1 MMTPHPA
8 PRLLQAVIL
17 VVLLVAGALPFEAD
31 ARMKRVAPGTVPELR
46 EGEGLVLVAVDS
58 SVPVHAVRVS
68 RNGRQF
74 GAGVMRDLP
83 AGLSFTLYVAPAG
96 EYAFREVDLVYRW
109 RLSLRDDP
117 EFRFRVSAGEITYP
131 GELLYR
137 PRTLWIAE
145 VDIANRALAAIDWLE
160 REHPDVYRRYPL
172 AYSGHYPDPF
182 PAFYLAERG
191 ATSVDAALLAPP
203 EPAAPLPLDPA
214 LLWQRDRI
222 VDVSLNPAGTL
233 AALHM
238 RGDGF
243 HAIELVDL
251 AARARSEVIRSP
263 EAFSDIEWS
272 GDDRL
277 VLTVR
282 VPDQTPLV
290 TVVKAHDDGNGGHRF
305 ERLRLPR
312 RGVVVD
318 VLADQPGHI
327 LFASSAE
334 RGGLMVHRLDISSQA
349 SLDRFRF
356 DWRTRLNAGV
366 SNDIGWITDGSGAL
380 RMALIVKDDRH
391 QLVHVRD
398 GQMVPAFD
406 LGEEL
411 GFEPLRLSTDGT
423 LLYGL
428 SDVDREQRDVIAYDL
443 VAGKVTAT
451 VFTRPGVDIVG
462 PLFDARNE
470 VIGATYYRNGRLVSE
485 YLAGDSESLSQAV
498 QQVFPGQ
505 AVATAARSRDGRHSL
520 LWVEAAHR
528 PPTLYHFDATQRRVD
543 MIDDAAPWLAEQRFA
558 PTEVVS
564 VEAVDGQRLEGFLTL
579 PEAEGRRPL
588 VVFPHG
594 GPIGVADRLHFDREV
609 QFLAALGYAVLRVNF
624 RGSDG
629 YGRAFREAGH
639 RNYGRLIEDDVDA
652 AIRHVLATH
661 ALDERRICMVGAS
674 YGGYSGLVA
683 AVRWPERF
691 RCVVAIAGVTD
702 LALFFTASDG
712 ARNARSRKRF
722 EEVIG
727 DPRTGLEE
735 MMAHSPLYQYQRL
748 QVPVMLVHG
757 AKDRRVDFEHAR
769 RLQRMLAIAG
779 RPPVG
784 IEFPDAAHSF
794 KEVDDVI
801 NTWTAVAGFLQQHLP
816 VDGAKANESVG
827 TEPAGEP
834 DAGRQL

>member
-1 MMTPHPA
+1 MRLHAPTYNALPARPVAPMTRHSA
-8 PRLLQAVIL
+8 SRLLPAVVQFVLIL
-17 VVLLVAGALPFEAD
+17 ACALPVDAD
-31 ARMKRVAPGTVPELR
+31 ARMRRVDPGKVPELR
-46 EGEGLVLVAVDS
+46 ADEGLVLVAVES

-74 GAGVMRDLP
+74 GAGTMRGLP
-83 AGLSFTLYVAPAG
+83 AGQSFALYVAPAG
-96 EYAFREVDLVYRW
+96 AYAFREVELFRGW

-117 EFRFRVSAGEITYP
+117 EFRFTVAAGEITYP
-131 GELLYR
+131 GELLYK
-137 PRTLWIAE
+137 PRTLWVAN
-145 VDIANRALAAIDWLE
+145 VDVANRALTAIDWLE
-160 REHPDVYRRYPL
+160 REHPALQQRYRL
-172 AYSGHYPDPF
+172 SYSGHYPDPF
-182 PAFYLAERG
+182 PAFYREERG
-191 ATSVDAALLAPP
+191 EAAVDAALLPPP
-203 EPAAPLPLDPA
+203 EPDEPLPLDPA
-214 LLWQRDRI
+214 LLWRADRI
-222 VDVSLNPAGTL
+222 VDASLNPAGTL
-233 AALHM
+233 AALHV
-238 RGDGF
+238 RTDEG

-251 AARARSEVIRSP
+251 VARARAEVIRSAH
-263 EAFSDIEWS
+263 AFSDIEWS

-277 VLTVR
+277 VLSVR
-282 VPDQTPLV
+282 VPQQPTLV
-290 TVVKAHDDGNGGHRF
+290 TVVQAHDDGNGGRRF

-318 VLADQPGHI
+318 VLADDPRHI
-327 LFASSAE
+327 LFASVAE

-349 SLDRFRF
+349 ALDRFRF

-366 SNDIGWITDGSGAL
+366 SNDIAWITDGSGAL
-380 RMALIVKDDRH
+380 RMALIEREEGR
-391 QLVHVRD
+391 QLVHLRD
-398 GQMVPAFD
+398 GQPVPVFD
-406 LGEEL
+406 LGEDM
-411 GFEPLRLSTDGT
+411 GFEPLRLSADGT

-428 SDVDREQRDVIAYDL
+428 SDSEREQRDVIAWDL
-443 VAGKVTAT
+443 ATGRVAST
-451 VFTRPGVDIVG
+451 VFSRPGVDIVA

-470 VIGATYYRNGRLVSE
+470 IIGASYYLNGRLVSE
-485 YLAGDSESLSQAV
+485 YLADDSEQMSRSLQQA
-498 QQVFPGQ
+498 FPGQ
-505 AVATAARSRDGRHSL
+505 TVSTAQRSRDGRHAL
-520 LWVEAAHR
+520 LWVEAADR
-528 PPTLYHFDATQRRVD
+528 PPTLYHFDATLRRAAV
-543 MIDDAAPWLAEQRFA
+543 IDDIAPWLAELRYA
-558 PTEVVS
+558 PTRVVAF
-564 VEAVDGQRLEGFLTL
+564 EAVDGQRLEGFLTL
-579 PEAEGRRPL
+579 PEGEGSRPL

-661 ALDERRICMVGAS
+661 PLDEQRICMVGAS

-712 ARNARSRKRF
+712 ARNARARKRF

-727 DPRTGLEE
+727 DPRSGLDE
-735 MMAHSPLYQYQRL
+735 MVAHSPLYQYRRL

-757 AKDRRVDFEHAR
+757 AKDRRVDLEHAR

-784 IEFPDAAHSF
+784 IEFPDAGHAF
-794 KEVDDVI
+794 GEVDDVI
-801 NTWTAVAGFLQQHLP
+801 RTWRAVAGFLQQH
-816 VDGAKANESVG
+816 A
-827 TEPAGEP
+827 PAG
-834 DAGRQL
+834 DAN